1 MADKKP
7 FIAARLRN
15 PAAESAPAP
24 KATSQTDWIGGACA
38 IVAFVLA
45 AATVAFLSL
54 DFDTFA
60 TFIGK

>member
-15 PAAESAPAP
+15 PAEELAAKKTASAKP
-24 KATSQTDWIGGACA
+24 DWVGGACA
-38 IVAFVLA
+38 IIAFVLA
-45 AATVAFLSL
+45 AAATAFLYL
-54 DFDTFA
+54 DFDTIT

>member
-15 PAAESAPAP
+15 PAEELAAKKTAPA
-24 KATSQTDWIGGACA
+24 KTDWVGGACA

-45 AATVAFLSL
+45 AATTAFLYL
-54 DFDTFA
+54 DFDALT